1 MATTGAE
8 RGVENEAVE
17 RLAIIRRFEAAGFRA
32 WPATSVQYDGTWAV
46 RLTASHPA
54 KRLNSIN
61 PLDPS
66 DDRRLGE
73 RIALAARRFK
83 AYGRPLT
90 FRISPLAAPAIP
102 AHLDAEGWTAFG
114 RSKVMRLVLSEAAL
128 ASAVDQ
134 IPLKDLNR
142 FVSAAFEVHGY
153 EAELRPGFTE
163 VVSSIK
169 ADTGLFVLEQND
181 VSVSTAI
188 CVHDGA
194 LAGLFEVATA
204 REHRGK
210 GFGKRMLL
218 SALKWAFTRGARIA
232 WLQVEENNEAGLA
245 LYRALGFEEIY
256 SYHYRRP
263 GQEG

>member
-1 MATTGAE
+1 MG
-8 RGVENEAVE
+8 RGVDKEAVE
-17 RLAIIRRFEAAGFRA
+17 RLATIRRFEAAGFRA

-66 DDRRLGE
+66 DDRRLDQRIE
-73 RIALAARRFK
+73 RAARRFK

-90 FRISPLAAPAIP
+90 FRISPLAAPAISE
-102 AHLDAEGWTAFG
+102 HLDAEGWTAFG
-114 RSKVMRLVLSEAAL
+114 ESKVMRLPLSEPAVG
-128 ASAVDQ
+128 SAVDQ

-142 FVSAAFEVHGY
+142 FVSAACEVHGY

-163 VVSSIK
+163 IVSLIK
-169 ADTGLFVLEQND
+169 AEAGLFVLEQDD
-181 VSVSTAI
+181 VPVSTAI

-204 REHRGK
+204 GKHRGK
-210 GFGKRMLL
+210 GYGRRMLL
-218 SALKWAFTRGARIA
+218 SALKWAFSRGARVA
-232 WLQVEENNEAGLA
+232 WLQVEEDNDPALA
-245 LYRALGFEEIY
+245 LYRSLGFQDVY
-256 SYHYRRP
+256 RYHYRRP